1 MNDPSYRGA
10 DGSVRRTVLTASLYL
25 GVFASGAFA
34 ADVVIRGNLG
44 ETLEGS
50 DNYFLQNAPLGSTFK
65 SLSTLNVDVLALTP
79 GTRYLL
85 SSNTSYSSYFGPGA
99 DTTSSTNGTPI
110 NETFRIDHKADLG
123 TYFFAA
129 TYNRA
134 EVAVTQLV
142 ESGFV
147 TGQGAVNTVRI
158 LGGGTYDLGRRDLL
172 SWSVQARN
180 VTFDNDPGQTPYND
194 YAASLAWNHLIDPRT
209 TLTTSVNFDWYD
221 ADDVFKSQRL
231 FWQIMTG
238 LTSQLTRRLTVNG
251 SVGVSFANTWQNAV
265 VVPLGTTTFQTGAA
279 NGWVGQ
285 VGLNYQ
291 LLQNHQP
298 FGVGRATD
306 YSHNHRPA
314 AENDDGRIRDQSQYQ
329 CLVEPRL
336 CCELGAHRFER
347 ECYQPGS
354 WNNGRLFLGTCRLF
368 ISVGARLA
376 HDAGLYL

>member
-1 MNDPSYRGA
+1 M
-10 DGSVRRTVLTASLYL
+10 
-25 GVFASGAFA
+25 
-34 ADVVIRGNLG
+34 
-44 ETLEGS
+44 
-50 DNYFLQNAPLGSTFK
+50 
-65 SLSTLNVDVLALTP
+65 
-79 GTRYLL
+79 
-85 SSNTSYSSYFGPGA
+85 
-99 DTTSSTNGTPI
+99 
-110 NETFRIDHKADLG
+110 
-123 TYFFAA
+123 
-129 TYNRA
+129 
-134 EVAVTQLV
+134 TQLV

-291 LLQNHQP
+291 LLQTTSLSASAAQLIIP
-298 FGVGRATD
+298 TTTGQLQKTTTAGFGISHSINAWSNLAFAANLAHTDSSVNAT
-306 YSHNHRPA
+306 S
-314 AENDDGRIRDQSQYQ
+314 
-329 CLVEPRL
+329 LV
-336 CCELGAHRFER
+336 
-347 ECYQPGS
+347 
-354 WNNGRLFLGTCRLF
+354 LGTTADF
-368 ISVGARLA
+368 FSARVAYSYQLA
-376 HDAGLYL
+376 RDWRTTLAYTFRQRDDNTGTANSSTVLLSLNYNFNLLGNPSAFDPVDAARALVRQQKAAGEVFPTFQ